1 MSSSFLVALTVWLFL
16 RVLTSLP
23 FEVNHS
29 CSPTTEVHLPPFR
42 PNEWGVYATS
52 KGLKKGESLEF
63 FYPSTEWDM
72 AQGFD
77 CACGSDVSF
86 Y

>member
-1 MSSSFLVALTVWLFL
+1 M
-16 RVLTSLP
+16 
-23 FEVNHS
+23 
-29 CSPTTEVHLPPFR
+29 HLPPFR

-52 KGLKKGESLEF
+52 KGLKKGDSLEF

-86 Y
+86 LLMSGESGEDVKICLFIVNHVITDLPGKD